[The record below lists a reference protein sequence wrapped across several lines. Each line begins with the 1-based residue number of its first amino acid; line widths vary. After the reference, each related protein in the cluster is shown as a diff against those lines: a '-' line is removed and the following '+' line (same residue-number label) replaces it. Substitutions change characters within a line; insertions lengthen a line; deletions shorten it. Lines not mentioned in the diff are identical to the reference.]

1 MMPMTQRSFRSC
13 WIGLRGMGGSSR
25 PMETAYSTFKRTFGE
40 YCMAKTMKN
49 ITKELTTKA
58 FIYNMLIN
66 T

>member
-1 MMPMTQRSFRSC
+1 
-13 WIGLRGMGGSSR
+13 
-25 PMETAYSTFKRTFGE
+25 METAYSTFKRTFGE
-40 YCMAKTMKN
+40 FCLAKTMKN

>member
-1 MMPMTQRSFRSC
+1 
-13 WIGLRGMGGSSR
+13 
-25 PMETAYSTFKRTFGE
+25 METAYSAFKRTFGE
-40 YCMAKTMKN
+40 FCLAKTMEN